1 MSLPQRRESRS
12 QCGLESLPS
21 AVLARALPASTL
33 GEAFPAGAARLRLHG
48 RGPGRRAQ
56 LQSPRAQLGW
66 REPRRGREETPPQRR
81 GAALVPGRALRCFTG
96 ALATPP
102 AARPVWFFALYLSE
116 ARQRNEQWPFTSA
129 HQEPGSSS
137 RLARPVC
144 ESGKQRC
151 GRPVSQSPRGPGTG
165 QVLMPESRWLSRSGP
180 RGSSLTGCV
189 LVTRRLLSY

>member
-1 MSLPQRRESRS
+1 MRAGISPQR
-12 QCGLESLPS
+12 G
-21 AVLARALPASTL
+21 
-33 GEAFPAGAARLRLHG
+33 AGAGTSSLHPG
-48 RGPGRRAQ
+48 RGVPGRGGSVATARPVPWEEGSAAEPTCTAG
-56 LQSPRAQLGW
+56 LAGATPRPGGDP
-66 REPRRGREETPPQRR
+66 PRQ

-102 AARPVWFFALYLSE
+102 VARPAWFFALCLSE

-129 HQEPGSSS
+129 HQKPGSSS

-144 ESGKQRC
+144 ESSRQRC
-151 GRPVSQSPRGPGTG
+151 GRPGSQSPRGPGTG

-180 RGSSLTGCV
+180 RGASLTGCV